1 MKFQGVK
8 LSGTGAY
15 APEKVVTNDDLAK
28 IVDTSDEWIQTRTG
42 IRERHIAA
50 EGENT
55 SDLAVEAAR
64 EALED
69 ANIAAQD
76 LELIIVATLTPDKPF
91 ANTGS
96 LVQAKLDNTKAMAF
110 SVEAGCTGFVYI
122 YEIAAGMIASGL
134 YKNALIVGAEK
145 LSSVANWEDRTT
157 CVLFGD
163 GAGAAVLT
171 ATAGEENGYLGSNM
185 GSDGNYSD
193 ILHIPGGG
201 TSLPITVENYHEG
214 HQFLQMKGQEV
225 FKLAVNAMANSAK
238 SVLEEAGLTVDDI
251 DIVIPHQ
258 ANVRIINAVGKK
270 IGVPEDKVYI
280 NVDRY
285 GNTSAAT
292 IPIAL
297 RELVEAGR
305 VQKGTKILMVAF
317 GGGLTWGASLI
328 EC

>member
-1 MKFQGVK
+1 MKFQGVR
-8 LSGTGAY
+8 LAGTGAY
-15 APEKVVTNDDLAK
+15 APEKVMTNDDMAK
-28 IVDTSDEWIQTRTG
+28 VVDTSDEWIQSRTG
-42 IRERHIAA
+42 IRQRHIAA
-50 EGENT
+50 DDEFT
-55 SDLAVEAAR
+55 SDLATAAGR
-64 EALED
+64 QAIENAGITAED
-69 ANIAAQD
+69 LD
-76 LELIIVATLTPDKPF
+76 LIIVGTLSPDKPF

-96 LVQAKLDNTKAMAF
+96 IVQAKLGNTTAMAF
-110 SVEAGCTGFVYI
+110 SIEAGCTGFVYM

-134 YKNALIVGAEK
+134 HKNALIIGAEK
-145 LSSVANWEDRTT
+145 LSSVANWNDRTT

-171 ATAGEENGYLGSNM
+171 SSSVEENGYLGSNM

-201 TSLPITVENYHEG
+201 TALPITKENFDEG
-214 HQFLQMKGQEV
+214 HQFLQMRGQDV
-225 FKLAVNAMANSAK
+225 FKLAVNSMAK
-238 SVLEEAGLTVDDI
+238 SARTVLEEANLTVDDI
-251 DIVIPHQ
+251 DLVIPHQ

-297 RELVEAGR
+297 HELVESGR
-305 VQKGTKILMVAF
+305 AKKGMKILMVAF
-317 GGGLTWGASLI
+317 GGGLTWGASVF
-328 EC
+328 EY